1 MTGRAVLS
9 PRARGDLEDIWDYT
23 IKRWGL
29 DQAEF
34 YIRQLWQHIDAAA
47 RWPTIGRACPEVR
60 AGYYK
65 YSSGSHI
72 LFYRRVEGGIDVVRI
87 LHKRMDFGQHL

>member
-9 PRARGDLEDIWDYT
+9 PRAQGDLEDIWDYT
-23 IKRWGL
+23 MKRWGL

-34 YIRQLWQHIDAAA
+34 YARQIWQHIEAAA
-47 RWPTIGRACPEVR
+47 RRPTIGRPCPEVR

-65 YSSGSHI
+65 YPSGSHI
-72 LFYRRVEGGIDVVRI
+72 LFYRRIDGDIDIVRI
-87 LHKRMDFGQHL
+87 LHKRMDFGQHF